1 MPQEYLKLELTTTL
15 KALELDSDTI
25 AVLAKATFK
34 LAYMYHKKKYDA
46 LSRGYTKQMIEAS
59 ELSFAS
65 RKRKMTCGLQAVL
78 DGNSKDSS

>member
-34 LAYMYHKKKYDA
+34 LAYMYHKKKYDS
-46 LSRGYTKQMIEAS
+46 LS
-59 ELSFAS
+59 
-65 RKRKMTCGLQAVL
+65 
-78 DGNSKDSS
+78 